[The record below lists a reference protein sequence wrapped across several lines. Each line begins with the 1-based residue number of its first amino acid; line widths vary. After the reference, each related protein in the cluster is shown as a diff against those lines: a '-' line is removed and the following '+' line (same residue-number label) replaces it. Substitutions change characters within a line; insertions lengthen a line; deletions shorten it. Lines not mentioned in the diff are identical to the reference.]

1 MTYPRLMAEVRILV
15 QVMKFQSFLLTIVPE
30 IKVSNMN
37 KEQETIKNDKSYLKN
52 NQKQCFQKFL
62 KIK

>member
-1 MTYPRLMAEVRILV
+1 
-15 QVMKFQSFLLTIVPE
+15 MKFQSFLLTIVPE

-52 NQKQCFQKFL
+52 NQKQYFQKFL